1 MKNENKMDEMVD
13 ILAYLHQY
21 VPMKTSNQV
30 ISVPGT
36 EESEV
41 IESEDLH
48 HILIGGD
55 QLTVERIKGA
65 QSLQK
70 DSTHAAGRFEGFLP
84 VSKDWHAKVCFLQVC
99 TSTKHFSY
107 TVLQCMLHRFYGRG
121 CMARVTP
128 SQSMEHCL
136 NYSR

>member
-70 DSTHAAGRFEGFLP
+70 DSTHAAGRFEGFFACVKRLACK
-84 VSKDWHAKVCFLQVC
+84 SLFL
-99 TSTKHFSY
+99 TSMY
-107 TVLQCMLHRFYGRG
+107 VY
-121 CMARVTP
+121 
-128 SQSMEHCL
+128 
-136 NYSR
+136 